1 MVLELDSNRQNYLLN
16 SIHDTQT
23 LITCT
28 GLDEF
33 VKNRFHINKIFKV
46 VQGTVEER
54 KEI

>member
-1 MVLELDSNRQNYLLN
+1 MIIFPLEWLIC
-16 SIHDTQT
+16 IHDTQT

-33 VKNRFHINKIFKV
+33 VKNRFQINKIFKV